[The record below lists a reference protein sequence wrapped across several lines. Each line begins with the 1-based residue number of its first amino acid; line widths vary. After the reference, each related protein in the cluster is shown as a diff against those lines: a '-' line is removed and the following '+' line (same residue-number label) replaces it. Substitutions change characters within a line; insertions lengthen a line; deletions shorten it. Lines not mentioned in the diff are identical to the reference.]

1 MKPEA
6 LQKLMRHKAY
16 HTTLGYVDMAKQ
28 VTDAVDKLNVPDV
41 LQSGPKKKRSRDTPK
56 GQ

>member
-16 HTTLGYVDMAKQ
+16 TTTLGYVNMAEQ
-28 VTDAVDKLNVPDV
+28 L
-41 LQSGPKKKRSRDTPK
+41 
-56 GQ
+56 